1 MKITIRTPQMQDY
14 DRFSAIMD
22 QVQQMHV
29 EWRPDVYKP
38 ASPLITKELFGELLK
53 GDSWY
58 IAETDGIVVG
68 VLEVFKRHVEGP
80 AQVTKDVLFV
90 STMAVDEAY
99 RGKGIGHQFFDKVK
113 QLKAEKGCD
122 TIELQVN
129 ARNKKAYEMYR
140 NYGFTEKSINME
152 LNKQQKEQSAPA
164 SWPDALLFLMQYTEN
179 SELTS
184 HTQRCIR
191 NHTLPAVS

>member
-58 IAETDGIVVG
+58 IAETDGSV
-68 VLEVFKRHVEGP
+68 VEGP
-80 AQVTKDVLFV
+80 AQVTKDILFV

-152 LNKQQKEQSAPA
+152 LK
-164 SWPDALLFLMQYTEN
+164 
-179 SELTS
+179 
-184 HTQRCIR
+184 
-191 NHTLPAVS
+191 